1 MRVKT
6 SVEMFSL
13 RLPIARGVGLK
24 LWVLGVWTIYFEA
37 ECGVHVEWCLHGVII
52 VEASVV

>member
-24 LWVLGVWTIYFEA
+24 LWVFL
-37 ECGVHVEWCLHGVII
+37 CLDDILEDVI
-52 VEASVV
+52 VAVMMVFCMVFTL

>member
-24 LWVLGVWTIYFEA
+24 FGFGCLDDIFRGSKGEEVSA
-37 ECGVHVEWCLHGVII
+37 WC
-52 VEASVV
+52 S

>member
-24 LWVLGVWTIYFEA
+24 LWVFLCLDDILEDMIVGCDGV
-37 ECGVHVEWCLHGVII
+37 LHGVY
-52 VEASVV
+52 VVTALV